1 MTARPS
7 LQRRRQEEDPGA
19 EDAVDAEAEAVDQ
32 RELARR
38 TSHEPTLPAGA
49 PARQS
54 TVRRWFSD
62 PRHRGSTQVPFLS
75 MTWYGPLAV
84 RVLCRVGLLGALRA
98 GGCAKACGM
107 QGRQRSLL
115 RVHTPERFPPR
126 RRSALSA
133 GLFQD
138 SSAAAAIPACHA
150 TAANIFLAIGDR
162 TRRSRCRKLRN
173 DHKTRN
179 QAEAATPW
187 GHSRANLN
195 LLPEIGPEP
204 EGPHALLT
212 AAQTL
217 GGRSH
222 PKTLRPA

>member
-1 MTARPS
+1 AERDQCAQTAHYQPGQRRMADRPS

-19 EDAVDAEAEAVDQ
+19 EDVVDAEGEGVDQ

-38 TSHEPTLPAGA
+38 TSNEPTLPAGA

-54 TVRRWFSD
+54 TVGRRWFTD

-75 MTWYGPLAV
+75 VTWYGPLV
-84 RVLCRVGLLGALRA
+84 VLGALLA

-107 QGRQRSLL
+107 QDRQRSLW

-133 GLFQD
+133 GHFQD

-150 TAANIFLAIGDR
+150 TANIFLAIGDR
-162 TRRSRCRKLRN
+162 T
-173 DHKTRN
+173 
-179 QAEAATPW
+179 
-187 GHSRANLN
+187 
-195 LLPEIGPEP
+195 
-204 EGPHALLT
+204 
-212 AAQTL
+212 
-217 GGRSH
+217 
-222 PKTLRPA
+222 